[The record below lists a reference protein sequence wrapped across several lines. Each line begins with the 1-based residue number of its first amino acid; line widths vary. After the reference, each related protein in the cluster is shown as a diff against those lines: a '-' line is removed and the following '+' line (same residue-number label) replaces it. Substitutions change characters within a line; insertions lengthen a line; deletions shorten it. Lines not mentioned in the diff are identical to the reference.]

1 MSTFIKR
8 CREEAGLT
16 QAQLAEK
23 MDVSVVAVQ
32 NWENGKT
39 RLNLDRYYELS
50 EIFNVPVENLIKERL
65 IEADK
70 SRPNKWPAFLFDDE
84 TNSMTSSYWIVKS
97 IWWDFYWID

>member
-1 MSTFIKR
+1 MSKFIKR

-32 NWENGKT
+32 NWESGKT
-39 RLNLDRYYELS
+39 KINPDRYYDLS
-50 EIFNVPVENLIKERL
+50 GILNVPVDDLIKEML

-70 SRPNKWPAFLFDDE
+70 SRPYVWPAFLFDDD
-84 TNSMTSSYWIVKS
+84 TNEIINTLTIQ
-97 IWWDFYWID
+97 

>member
-23 MDVSVVAVQ
+23 MGVSVVAVQ

-39 RLNLDRYYELS
+39 KVYGRQKDVHTRRWS
-50 EIFNVPVENLIKERL
+50 DKAKE
-65 IEADK
+65 
-70 SRPNKWPAFLFDDE
+70 
-84 TNSMTSSYWIVKS
+84 
-97 IWWDFYWID
+97 

>member
-39 RLNLDRYYELS
+39 RLNLDRYHELS
-50 EIFNVPVENLIKERL
+50 EIFNVPVE
-65 IEADK
+65 K
-70 SRPNKWPAFLFDDE
+70 SL
-84 TNSMTSSYWIVKS
+84 
-97 IWWDFYWID
+97 